1 MNAIKKFDLT
11 VQEPAM
17 YDLPQQAGRI
27 LLSDGITLFWAD
39 ADSLDLADGETY
51 DNWCLLANA
60 EPA

>member
-17 YDLPQQAGRI
+17 YALPQQAGRI
-27 LLSDGITLFWAD
+27 LLGDGIALFWAD
-39 ADSLDLADGETY
+39 SDILDLADGETY
-51 DNWCLLANA
+51 DTWCLCANA